1 MNTHEKNL
9 LEIKDRILKK
19 FEANFKRIEKLKRL
33 NELHCKEI
41 QKIKGGL

>member
-1 MNTHEKNL
+1 MNKHEKDL

-19 FEANFKRIEKLKRL
+19 FDANFKRIEELKRL
-33 NELHCKEI
+33 NELHYQEI